1 MHPSDWTAKAAF
13 MREVGATDGAWEM
26 VYDGTKAYERLVSL
40 KLAAQAPR
48 PAQPTAAAAPQGPAA
63 KTAAA
68 FAERLKREHETRFAA
83 SHFKPRL
90 DVPTVTD
97 NVPRAVRD
105 REAVSGNRP
114 PNKPKRR

>member
-1 MHPSDWTAKAAF
+1 MPRSEWEAKAAF
-13 MREVGATDGAWEM
+13 MREVAATEAAWDPNDD
-26 VYDGTKAYERLVSL
+26 VLVTL
-40 KLAAQAPR
+40 KLAPQTPKA
-48 PAQPTAAAAPQGPAA
+48 AQPAASQGPAA

-90 DVPTVTD
+90 DVPAVTD

-105 REAVSGNRP
+105 REAVSGNRA